1 MSTDALIVLCAFG
14 NQEDAGRAAHFLV
27 RNGLAA
33 CVNVLPEVRS
43 VYSWQ
48 GKLADTGESLVIIK
62 TTASGYDAVRDALL
76 EIHEYAVPEVIA
88 LPVTAGHQPYLEW
101 LAENSSGQPLP
112 EDD

>member
-1 MSTDALIVLCAFG
+1 MSTDALIVLCTFG
-14 NQEDAGRAAHFLV
+14 NPEDAGRAAHFLV

-43 VYSWQ
+43 VYVWE
-48 GKLADTGESLVIIK
+48 GKVADTGESLTVIK
-62 TTASGYDAVRDALL
+62 TTAGRYDAVREALL

-88 LPVTAGHQPYLEW
+88 LPVTAGHQPYLDW
-101 LAENSSGQPLP
+101 LTENSSGQPLA